1 MCGKGA
7 RKNSEQGELQSG
19 LMFHSIVTS
28 SQHGSALNYY
38 TSHEYPGGKKDLQV
52 MIRKLYRSGGGREK
66 RCQKCVCVCGSW
78 GGGMG
83 VCRTSQCK
91 RHRELEI

>member
-7 RKNSEQGELQSG
+7 RKNAEWGELQSG
-19 LMFHSIVTS
+19 MMFHSVVTS

-66 RCQKCVCVCGSW
+66 SSGCVGVGRGGVSVEPHNASAIGS
-78 GGGMG
+78 
-83 VCRTSQCK
+83 
-91 RHRELEI
+91 

>member
-7 RKNSEQGELQSG
+7 RKKTEQGELQSG
-19 LMFHSIVTS
+19 LMFHSVVTS

-52 MIRKLYRSGGGREK
+52 LIRKLYRGGGGRES
-66 RCQKCVCVCGSW
+66 VCVCLWREGMSVEPHNASAIGS
-78 GGGMG
+78 
-83 VCRTSQCK
+83 
-91 RHRELEI
+91 